1 MTMSSDIVPV
11 NDADIAEAVRLARSE
26 RTFIAIEGGGTKR
39 AMGRVMQA
47 PRLLS
52 LRGLTGIT
60 LYEPAEL
67 VIAARA
73 GTPVAEIEKTL
84 ADRGQMLPF
93 EPADLRPLMG
103 AQGEPT
109 VGGMVASH
117 FSGPRRIMAGALR
130 DSLIGVRLVNGRG
143 ESVMSGGRVVK
154 NVTGLDLARLMAGSW
169 GTLGVMTELTFKVL
183 PRPETSLSLSLIGLD
198 DVKAV
203 QAMAMALGSPYE
215 VSGAAHLPKGIDRVA
230 TTLLRLEGF
239 ENSVRIRVGKLQ
251 ALLQQFGRA
260 EVIEQ
265 ATSVSLWQQVRDA
278 RWLAEPRN
286 EAIWRL
292 SVPADQAPQLMAAV
306 SAKRPVRYLFDWGGG
321 LIWLATSS
329 ATLAGSDLIRSET
342 AKARGHA
349 MLVRA
354 SEGTRG
360 MAGVFEPLP
369 EAVMRLSDGI
379 KTSFDPHRVFNPGRM
394 YAGM

>member
-1 MTMSSDIVPV
+1 MSNDIVPMTEQ
-11 NDADIAEAVRLARSE
+11 DIAEAVRLARAE
-26 RTFIAIEGGGTKR
+26 HTFIAIEGGATKR
-39 AMGRVMQA
+39 AIGRIMQA
-47 PRLLS
+47 PRTLS
-52 LRGLTGIT
+52 LRSMRGVT

-93 EPADLRPLMG
+93 EPADLRPLMH
-103 AQGEPT
+103 AEGEPT
-109 VGGMVASH
+109 LGGMVASH
-117 FSGPRRIMAGALR
+117 FSGSRRISAGALR

-169 GTLGVMTELTFKVL
+169 GTLGVMTEITFKVL
-183 PRPETSLSLSLIGLD
+183 PRPETSLSLALIGLD
-198 DVKAV
+198 DSKAV
-203 QAMAMALGSPYE
+203 QAMALALGSPYE
-215 VSGAAHLPKGIDRVA
+215 VSGAAHLPVGIDRVA

-239 ENSVRIRVGKLQ
+239 ENSVRIRATKLQ
-251 ALLQQFGRA
+251 TLLQAFARA
-260 EVIEQ
+260 EVVEE
-265 ATSVSLWQQVRDA
+265 ATSTALWHQVRDA
-278 RWLAEPRN
+278 RWLADPRN

-292 SVPADQAPQLMAAV
+292 SVPADRAPKLIAAI
-306 SAKRPVRYLFDWGGG
+306 SAKRPIRYVLDWGGG
-321 LIWLATSS
+321 LIWLATSPAS
-329 ATLAGSDLIRSET
+329 LAGSDLIRSET
-342 AKARGHA
+342 VKAHGHA

-360 MAGVFEPLP
+360 MAGVFEPQS

-379 KTSFDPHRVFNPGRM
+379 KKSFDPDRVFNPGRM

>member
-1 MTMSSDIVPV
+1 MCSDIVPV
-11 NDADIAEAVRLARSE
+11 NDADIAEAVRLARAE
-26 RTFIAIEGGGTKR
+26 RSFIAIEGGGTKR
-39 AMGRVMQA
+39 AIGRIMQA
-47 PRLLS
+47 PRTLS
-52 LRGLTGIT
+52 MRSMTGVT

-73 GTPVAEIEKTL
+73 GTLVAEIEACL
-84 ADRGQMLPF
+84 AERGQMLPF
-93 EPADLRPLMG
+93 EPVDLRALMH
-103 AQGEPT
+103 AEGEPT
-109 VGGMVASH
+109 LGGMVASH

-169 GTLGVMTELTFKVL
+169 GTLGVMTEITLKVL
-183 PRPETSLSLSLIGLD
+183 PRPETSLSLALIGLD
-198 DVKAV
+198 DTKAV

-215 VSGAAHLPKGIDRVA
+215 VSGAAHLPVGIDRVA

-239 ENSVRIRVGKLQ
+239 ENSVRIRAGKLKD
-251 ALLQQFGRA
+251 LLQNFVRA
-260 EVIEQ
+260 DVIEQ
-265 ATSVSLWQQVRDA
+265 TTSQALWQQVRDA

-286 EAIWRL
+286 EAIWRV
-292 SVPADQAPQLMAAV
+292 SVPADRAPDFIAAV
-306 SAKRPVRYLFDWGGG
+306 SAKRPIRPLLDWGGG

-329 ATLAGSDLIRSET
+329 ATLAGSDLIRAET

-360 MAGVFEPLP
+360 MAGVFEPQP

-379 KTSFDPHRVFNPGRM
+379 KKSFDPDRVFNPGRL

>member
-1 MTMSSDIVPV
+1 MSNDIVPMTEQ
-11 NDADIAEAVRLARSE
+11 DITEAVRLARAE
-26 RTFIAIEGGGTKR
+26 HTFIAIEGGATKR
-39 AMGRVMQA
+39 AIGRSMQA
-47 PRLLS
+47 PRTLS
-52 LRGLTGIT
+52 MRAMTGVT

-67 VIAARA
+67 VIAAYA
-73 GTPVAEIEKTL
+73 GTPVADIEKTL
-84 ADRGQMLPF
+84 AARGQMLPF
-93 EPADLRPLMG
+93 EPADLRPLMH
-103 AQGEPT
+103 AEGEPT
-109 VGGMVASH
+109 LGGMVASH

-183 PRPETSLSLSLIGLD
+183 PRPETSLSLALIGLD
-198 DVKAV
+198 DHKAV
-203 QAMAMALGSPYE
+203 KAMAMALGSPYE
-215 VSGAAHLPKGIDRVA
+215 VSGAAHLPVGIDRVA

-239 ENSVRIRVGKLQ
+239 ENSVRIRASKLQ
-251 ALLQQFGRA
+251 ILLQDLARA
-260 EVIEQ
+260 DVVEE
-265 ATSVSLWQQVRDA
+265 ATSTALWQQIRDA

-286 EAIWRL
+286 EAVWRL
-292 SVPADQAPQLMAAV
+292 SVPADQAPALLAAI
-306 SAKRPVRYLFDWGGG
+306 SAKRPIRYVLDWGGG
-321 LIWLATSS
+321 LIWLATAS
-329 ATLAGSDLIRSET
+329 ASLAGSDLIRAET

-360 MAGVFEPLP
+360 MAGVFEPPSEPLL
-369 EAVMRLSDGI
+369 RLSDGI
-379 KTSFDPHRVFNPGRM
+379 KKSFDPDRVFNPGRM

>member
-1 MTMSSDIVPV
+1 MSSDIVPV
-11 NDADIAEAVRLARSE
+11 TDADIAEAVRLARTE
-26 RTFIAIEGGGTKR
+26 RSFIAIEGGGTKR
-39 AMGRVMQA
+39 GIGRIMQA
-47 PRLLS
+47 PRTLS
-52 LRGLTGIT
+52 LKAMTGVT

-84 ADRGQMLPF
+84 AERGQMLPF
-93 EPADLRPLMG
+93 EPTDLRPLMG
-103 AQGEPT
+103 SQGEPT
-109 VGGMVASH
+109 IGGMVASH

-198 DVKAV
+198 EAKAV
-203 QAMAMALGSPYE
+203 QAMAMALGSPFE
-215 VSGAAHLPKGIDRVA
+215 VSGAAHLPIGIDRVA

-239 ENSVRIRVGKLQ
+239 DTSVRIRAGKMQ

-265 ATSVSLWQQVRDA
+265 ATSEALWQQVRDA

-286 EAIWRL
+286 EAIWRV
-292 SVPADQAPQLMAAV
+292 SVPADQAPNLIANV
-306 SAKRPVRYLFDWGGG
+306 GAKRPIRTLLDWGGG
-321 LIWLATSS
+321 LIWLATPS
-329 ATLAGSDLIRSET
+329 ATLAGSELIRAEV
-342 AKARGHA
+342 AKAKGHA

>member
-1 MTMSSDIVPV
+1 MCSDIVPV
-11 NDADIAEAVRLARSE
+11 NDADIAEAVRLARAE

-39 AMGRVMQA
+39 AIGRIMQA
-47 PRLLS
+47 PRTLS
-52 LRGLTGIT
+52 MRSMTGVT

-73 GTPVAEIEKTL
+73 GTPVAEIETIL
-84 ADRGQMLPF
+84 AERGQMLPF
-93 EPADLRPLMG
+93 EPVDMRPLMH
-103 AQGEPT
+103 AEGEPT
-109 VGGMVASH
+109 LGGMVASH

-169 GTLGVMTELTFKVL
+169 GTLGVMTEITLKVL
-183 PRPETSLSLSLIGLD
+183 PRPETSLSLALIGLD
-198 DVKAV
+198 DGKAV
-203 QAMAMALGSPYE
+203 QAMALALGSPYE
-215 VSGAAHLPKGIDRVA
+215 VSGAAHLPVGIDRVA

-239 ENSVRIRVGKLQ
+239 ENSVRIRAGKLKD
-251 ALLQQFGRA
+251 LLQSFGRA
-260 EVIEQ
+260 DVIEQ
-265 ATSVSLWQQVRDA
+265 TTSQALWQQVRDA

-286 EAIWRL
+286 EAIWRV
-292 SVPADQAPQLMAAV
+292 SVPADRAPDLIAAV
-306 SAKRPVRYLFDWGGG
+306 GAKRPIRFLFDWGGG
-321 LIWLATSS
+321 LIWLATAS
-329 ATLAGSDLIRSET
+329 ATLAGAELIRAET

-360 MAGVFEPLP
+360 MAGVFEPQP
-369 EAVMRLSDGI
+369 DAVMRLSDGI
-379 KTSFDPHRVFNPGRM
+379 KKSFDPDRVFNPGRM